1 MIVHDQK
8 AWYNG
13 GIHLKGRNNAVEI
26 RVLEY
31 YISIVNNKSITRAA
45 EALHISQSTLSRQI
59 MDMED
64 RLGVTLF
71 ERGRREISLT
81 EDGDFLYQRAK
92 EIVQLAT
99 YTEKKIHAGQSL
111 SGTIR
116 IGIGEG
122 SVNDLIL
129 SAVRPLI
136 ERNPDVVLDYQ
147 TLAAD
152 KIFRDIDMGLL
163 DFGVVWTNDN
173 LSRYEFLELPYENH
187 WGAVIRSDD
196 PLAEKSDFVA
206 ADLRHR
212 SLILPQQLDVILDL
226 KKYLSNYVAGVRV
239 TGYYDMNY
247 NMIAMV
253 KAGIGTALTLDK
265 PEYNTMMDITFKPLK
280 ALKPIKVKLI
290 WKPESKLTRL
300 SQSFLTSVKEL
311 TGNYQSA

>member
-1 MIVHDQK
+1 MVE
-8 AWYNG
+8 WWNY
-13 GIHLKGRNNAVEI
+13 LKGMNEVMEI

-31 YISIVNNKSITRAA
+31 YISIVNHKSITRAA

-59 MDMED
+59 MDMEE

-92 EIVQLAT
+92 EIVQLASD
-99 YTEKKIHAGQSL
+99 TEKKIHAGQSL

-122 SVNDLIL
+122 SAGELIL

-136 ERNPDVVLDYQ
+136 EKNPDVVLDYQ

-173 LSRYEFLELPYENH
+173 LSRYESLELPYENH
-187 WGAVIRSDD
+187 WGAVITADD
-196 PLAEKSDFVA
+196 PLIENPEFVA
-206 ADLRHR
+206 SDLRHR
-212 SLILPQQLDVILDL
+212 RLILPQQLDVVSDL
-226 KKYLSNYVAGVRV
+226 KKYLSQYVAGARV

-265 PEYNTMMDITFKPLK
+265 PEYETMTDVAFKPLK
-280 ALKPIKVKLI
+280 ALKPIRVKTI
-290 WKPESKLTRL
+290 WKTEIKLTRL
-300 SQSFLTSVKEL
+300 SQAFLALMREI
-311 TGNYQSA
+311 A

>member
-1 MIVHDQK
+1 M
-8 AWYNG
+8 
-13 GIHLKGRNNAVEI
+13 EI

-31 YISIVNNKSITRAA
+31 YISIVNHKSITRAA

-92 EIVQLAT
+92 DIVQLASD
-99 YTEKKIHAGQSL
+99 TEKKILAGKSL

-129 SAVRPLI
+129 SAVWPLI

-173 LSRYEFLELPYENH
+173 LSRYEFLELPYENY
-187 WGAVIRSDD
+187 WGAVIKSDD
-196 PLAEKSDFVA
+196 PLADKEDFVA

-212 SLILPQQLDVILDL
+212 SLILPQQLDVISDL

-265 PEYNTMMDITFKPLK
+265 PEYAAMTDISFKPLK
-280 ALKPIKVKLI
+280 ALKPIEVKLI
-290 WKPESKLTRL
+290 WKAENRLTRL
-300 SQSFLTSVKEL
+300 CQAFLSSVDERAEKER
-311 TGNYQSA
+311 TRE

>member
-1 MIVHDQK
+1 M
-8 AWYNG
+8 
-13 GIHLKGRNNAVEI
+13 EI

-31 YISIVNNKSITRAA
+31 YISIVDHKSITRAA

-59 MDMED
+59 MDLED

-92 EIVQLAT
+92 EIVQLADD
-99 YTEKKIHAGQSL
+99 TEKKILTGQSL
-111 SGTIR
+111 AGTLR

-122 SVNDLIL
+122 SVNELIL
-129 SAVRPLI
+129 SSVHPLI
-136 ERNPDVVLDYQ
+136 EENPDVVLDYQ

-173 LSRYEFLELPYENH
+173 LSRYEYLSLPYENH
-187 WGAVIRSDD
+187 WGAVIPEND
-196 PLAEKSDFVA
+196 PLMKKLELVA

-212 SLILPQQLDVILDL
+212 NLMLPQQLDVISDL
-226 KKYLSNYVAGVRV
+226 KKYLNQYVAGVRV

-253 KAGIGTALTLDK
+253 KAGIGIALTLDK
-265 PEYNTMMDITFKPLK
+265 PEYQNRTDIAFKPLK
-280 ALKPIKVKLI
+280 ALKPIQVKLI
-290 WKPESKLTRL
+290 WKAGQKFTRL
-300 SQSFLTSVKEL
+300 SQTFLDTVKD
-311 TGNYQSA
+311 NAAKK

>member
-1 MIVHDQK
+1 M
-8 AWYNG
+8 
-13 GIHLKGRNNAVEI
+13 EI

-31 YISIVNNKSITRAA
+31 YISIVDHKSITRAA

-59 MDMED
+59 MDMEE

-92 EIVQLAT
+92 EIVKLAND
-99 YTEKKIHAGQSL
+99 TEKKIHAGQSL
-111 SGTIR
+111 SGTLR

-129 SAVRPLI
+129 SAIRPLI
-136 ERNPDVVLDYQ
+136 EKNPDVTLDYQ

-152 KIFRDIDMGLL
+152 RIFRDIDMGLL

-173 LSRYEFLELPYENH
+173 LSKYEFLTLPYKNH
-187 WGAVIRSDD
+187 WGAAIPADD
-196 PLAEKSDFVA
+196 PLAAKSELVA

-212 SLILPQQLDVILDL
+212 SLLLPQQLDVISDL
-226 KKYLSNYVAGVRV
+226 KKYLNRYIAGVRV
-239 TGYYDMNY
+239 AGYYDMNY

-253 KAGIGTALTLDK
+253 KAGVGIALTLDK
-265 PEYNTMMDITFKPLK
+265 PEYRNMTEIAFKPLK
-280 ALKPIKVKLI
+280 ALSPIGVKLI
-290 WKPESKLTRL
+290 WKSEQKLTRL
-300 SQSFLTSVKEL
+300 NQAFLDTVKEK
-311 TGNYQSA
+311 AK

>member
-1 MIVHDQK
+1 M
-8 AWYNG
+8 
-13 GIHLKGRNNAVEI
+13 EI

-31 YISIVNNKSITRAA
+31 YISIVDHKSITRAA

-59 MDMED
+59 MDLEE

-92 EIVQLAT
+92 EIVQLADD
-99 YTEKKIHAGQSL
+99 TEKKILTGQSL
-111 SGTIR
+111 AGTLR

-122 SVNDLIL
+122 SVNELIL
-129 SAVRPLI
+129 SSIRPLI
-136 ERNPDVVLDYQ
+136 EGNPDVVLDYQ

-173 LSRYEFLELPYENH
+173 LSRYEYLSLPYENH
-187 WGAVIRSDD
+187 WGAVIPGDD
-196 PLAEKSDFVA
+196 PLVEKSELVA

-212 SLILPQQLDVILDL
+212 NLMLPQQLDVISDL
-226 KKYLSNYVAGVRV
+226 KKYLNQYIAGVQV

-253 KAGIGTALTLDK
+253 KAGIGIALTLDK
-265 PEYNTMMDITFKPLK
+265 PEYQERTDIAFKPLK
-280 ALKPIKVKLI
+280 ALKPIQVKLI
-290 WKPESKLTRL
+290 WKAGQKSTRL
-300 SQSFLTSVKEL
+300 NQTFLDAVREKATK
-311 TGNYQSA
+311 

>member
-1 MIVHDQK
+1 M
-8 AWYNG
+8 
-13 GIHLKGRNNAVEI
+13 KGMNIIMEI

-31 YISIVNNKSITRAA
+31 YISIVNHKSITRAA

-92 EIVQLAT
+92 EIVQLAND
-99 YTEKKIHAGQSL
+99 TEKKIHAGQSL

-129 SAVRPLI
+129 SAIRPLI
-136 ERNPDVVLDYQ
+136 EQNPDVVLDYQ

-196 PLAEKSDFVA
+196 PLVGKSDFVA

-212 SLILPQQLDVILDL
+212 NLILPQQLDVISDL
-226 KKYLSNYVAGVRV
+226 KKYLSNYVAGARV

-265 PEYNTMMDITFKPLK
+265 PEYYAMTDISFKPLK
-280 ALKPIKVKLI
+280 ALKSIHVKLI

-300 SQSFLTSVKEL
+300 SHSFLTTIKEHI
-311 TGNYQSA
+311 SANHTS

>member
-1 MIVHDQK
+1 M
-8 AWYNG
+8 
-13 GIHLKGRNNAVEI
+13 EI

-31 YISIVNNKSITRAA
+31 YISIVNHKSITRAA

-92 EIVQLAT
+92 EIVQLASD
-99 YTEKKIHAGQSL
+99 TEKKILAGKSL

-129 SAVRPLI
+129 SAVWPLI

-173 LSRYEFLELPYENH
+173 LSRYEFLELPYENY
-187 WGAVIRSDD
+187 WGAVIKSDD
-196 PLAEKSDFVA
+196 PLADKEDFVA

-212 SLILPQQLDVILDL
+212 SLILPQQLDVISDL
-226 KKYLSNYVAGVRV
+226 NKYLSNYVAGVRV

-265 PEYNTMMDITFKPLK
+265 PEYAAMTDISFKPLK
-280 ALKPIKVKLI
+280 ALKPIEVKLI
-290 WKPESKLTRL
+290 WKAENRLTRL
-300 SQSFLTSVKEL
+300 CQAFLSSVEERAEKERTRESWQDKAYL
-311 TGNYQSA
+311 I

>member
-1 MIVHDQK
+1 M
-8 AWYNG
+8 
-13 GIHLKGRNNAVEI
+13 EI

-31 YISIVNNKSITRAA
+31 YISIVDHKSITRAA

-64 RLGVTLF
+64 RLGVILF

-92 EIVQLAT
+92 EIVQLADD
-99 YTEKKIHAGQSL
+99 TEKKILAGQSL
-111 SGTIR
+111 SGTLR

-122 SVNDLIL
+122 SVNELIL
-129 SAVRPLI
+129 SSIRPLI
-136 ERNPDVVLDYQ
+136 SGNPDVVLDYQ

-173 LSRYEFLELPYENH
+173 LSRYEVLKLPYENH
-187 WGAVIRSDD
+187 WGAVIPTDD
-196 PLAEKSDFVA
+196 PLMKKEELVA
-206 ADLRHR
+206 VDLRHR
-212 SLILPQQLDVILDL
+212 HLLLPQQLDVISDL
-226 KKYLSNYVAGVRV
+226 KKYLNQYAAGVRV

-253 KAGIGTALTLDK
+253 KAGIGIALTLDK
-265 PEYNTMMDITFKPLK
+265 SEYYKMTDIAFKPLK
-280 ALKPIKVKLI
+280 ALKPIQVKLI
-290 WKPESKLTRL
+290 WKADQKLTRL
-300 SQSFLTSVKEL
+300 SQTFLDSVKEM
-311 TGNYQSA
+311 AAKE

>member
-1 MIVHDQK
+1 M
-8 AWYNG
+8 
-13 GIHLKGRNNAVEI
+13 EI

-31 YISIVNNKSITRAA
+31 YISIVNHKSITRAA

-92 EIVQLAT
+92 EIVQLASD
-99 YTEKKIHAGQSL
+99 TEKKILAGKSL

-129 SAVRPLI
+129 SAVWPLI

-173 LSRYEFLELPYENH
+173 LSRYEFLELPYENY
-187 WGAVIRSDD
+187 WGAVIKSDD
-196 PLAEKSDFVA
+196 PLADKEDFVA

-212 SLILPQQLDVILDL
+212 SLILPQQLDVISDL

-265 PEYNTMMDITFKPLK
+265 PEYAAMTDISYKPLK
-280 ALKPIKVKLI
+280 ALKPIEVKLI
-290 WKPESKLTRL
+290 WKAENRLTRL
-300 SQSFLTSVKEL
+300 CQAFLSSVEERAEKER
-311 TGNYQSA
+311 TRE

>member
-1 MIVHDQK
+1 M
-8 AWYNG
+8 
-13 GIHLKGRNNAVEI
+13 KGMNIIMEI

-31 YISIVNNKSITRAA
+31 YISIVNHKSITRAA

-92 EIVQLAT
+92 EIVQLASD
-99 YTEKKIHAGQSL
+99 TEKKILAGKSL

-129 SAVRPLI
+129 SAVWPLI

-173 LSRYEFLELPYENH
+173 LSRYEFLELPYENY
-187 WGAVIRSDD
+187 WGAVIKSDD
-196 PLAEKSDFVA
+196 PLADKEDFVA

-212 SLILPQQLDVILDL
+212 SLILPQQLDVISDL

-265 PEYNTMMDITFKPLK
+265 PEYAAMTDISFKPLR
-280 ALKPIKVKLI
+280 ALKPIEVKLI
-290 WKPESKLTRL
+290 WKAENRLTRL
-300 SQSFLTSVKEL
+300 CQAFLSSVEERAEKER
-311 TGNYQSA
+311 TRE

>member
-1 MIVHDQK
+1 M
-8 AWYNG
+8 
-13 GIHLKGRNNAVEI
+13 EI

-31 YISIVNNKSITRAA
+31 YISIVNHKSITRAA

-92 EIVQLAT
+92 EIVQLASD
-99 YTEKKIHAGQSL
+99 TEKKILAGKSL

-129 SAVRPLI
+129 SAVWPLI

-173 LSRYEFLELPYENH
+173 LSRYEFLELPYENY
-187 WGAVIRSDD
+187 WGAVIKSDD
-196 PLAEKSDFVA
+196 PLA
-206 ADLRHR
+206 
-212 SLILPQQLDVILDL
+212 
-226 KKYLSNYVAGVRV
+226 
-239 TGYYDMNY
+239 
-247 NMIAMV
+247 
-253 KAGIGTALTLDK
+253 DK
-265 PEYNTMMDITFKPLK
+265 
-280 ALKPIKVKLI
+280 
-290 WKPESKLTRL
+290 
-300 SQSFLTSVKEL
+300 
-311 TGNYQSA
+311 

>member
-1 MIVHDQK
+1 M
-8 AWYNG
+8 
-13 GIHLKGRNNAVEI
+13 EI

-31 YISIVNNKSITRAA
+31 YISIVERKSITRAA
-45 EALHISQSTLSRQI
+45 DALFISQSTLSRQI
-59 MDMED
+59 MDMEKE
-64 RLGVTLF
+64 LGVVLF
-71 ERGRREISLT
+71 ERGPREISLT

-92 EIVQLAT
+92 EIIQLARD
-99 YTEKKIHAGQSL
+99 TEYKIHAGQSL

-136 ERNPDVVLDYQ
+136 EHNPDVVLDYQ

-152 KIFRDIDMGLL
+152 KIYRDIDMGLL

-173 LSRYEFLELPYENH
+173 LSSYEFLELPYKNH

-196 PLAEKSDFVA
+196 PSAGKSDFVA

-212 SLILPQQLDVILDL
+212 NLILPKQLDVISNL
-226 KKYLSNYVAGVRV
+226 KKYLSNYVAGARV

-247 NMIAMV
+247 NMVAMV

-265 PEYNTMMDITFKPLK
+265 PEYQNMTDISFKLLK
-280 ALKPIKVKLI
+280 ALKPIEVKLI
-290 WKPESKLTRL
+290 WKSENRLTRL
-300 SQSFLTSVKEL
+300 CQAFLNSIEEQIAISGDMV
-311 TGNYQSA
+311 

>member
-1 MIVHDQK
+1 MYIM
-8 AWYNG
+8 
-13 GIHLKGRNNAVEI
+13 EI

-31 YISIVNNKSITRAA
+31 YISIVDHKSITRAA

-59 MDMED
+59 MDLED

-92 EIVQLAT
+92 EIVQLADD
-99 YTEKKIHAGQSL
+99 TEKKILTGQSL
-111 SGTIR
+111 AGTLR

-122 SVNDLIL
+122 SVNELIL
-129 SAVRPLI
+129 SSVHPLI
-136 ERNPDVVLDYQ
+136 EENPDVVLDYQ

-173 LSRYEFLELPYENH
+173 LSRYEYLSLPYENH
-187 WGAVIRSDD
+187 WGAVIPEND
-196 PLAEKSDFVA
+196 PLMKKLELVA

-212 SLILPQQLDVILDL
+212 NLMLPQQLDVISDL
-226 KKYLSNYVAGVRV
+226 KKYLNQYVAGVRV

-253 KAGIGTALTLDK
+253 KAGIGIALTLDK
-265 PEYNTMMDITFKPLK
+265 PEYQNRTDIAFKPLK
-280 ALKPIKVKLI
+280 ALKPIQVKLI
-290 WKPESKLTRL
+290 WKAGQKFTRL
-300 SQSFLTSVKEL
+300 SQTFLDTVKD
-311 TGNYQSA
+311 NAAKK

>member
-1 MIVHDQK
+1 M
-8 AWYNG
+8 
-13 GIHLKGRNNAVEI
+13 EI

-31 YISIVNNKSITRAA
+31 YIGIVEHKSISRAA
-45 EALHISQSTLSRQI
+45 EALYISQSTLSRQI
-59 MDMED
+59 MDMEKE
-64 RLGVTLF
+64 LGVVLF
-71 ERGRREISLT
+71 ERGKREISLT

-92 EIVQLAT
+92 EIVQLASD
-99 YTEKKIHAGQSL
+99 TEKKIHAGQSL

-122 SVNDLIL
+122 SVNELIL
-129 SAVRPLI
+129 SAVQPLI
-136 ERNPDVVLDYQ
+136 ERNPDVILDYQ

-152 KIFRDIDMGLL
+152 KIYRDIDMGLL

-196 PLAEKSDFVA
+196 PLSDKSEFVA

-212 SLILPQQLDVILDL
+212 SLILPQQLDVISDL
-226 KKYLSNYVAGVRV
+226 KKYLNNYVAGVRV

-265 PEYNTMMDITFKPLK
+265 PVYADMTDIYFKPLK

-290 WKPESKLTRL
+290 WKVENKLTRL
-300 SQSFLTSVKEL
+300 CQAFLNSIEEQLANRQIKAEVV
-311 TGNYQSA
+311 

>member
-1 MIVHDQK
+1 M
-8 AWYNG
+8 
-13 GIHLKGRNNAVEI
+13 EI

-31 YISIVNNKSITRAA
+31 YISIVEHKSITRAA
-45 EALHISQSTLSRQI
+45 DALFISQSTLSRQI
-59 MDMED
+59 MDMEKE
-64 RLGVTLF
+64 LGVVLF
-71 ERGRREISLT
+71 ERGRREITLT

-92 EIVQLAT
+92 EIVQLASD
-99 YTEKKIHAGQSL
+99 TEKKIHAGQSL

-129 SAVRPLI
+129 SAIRPLI
-136 ERNPDVVLDYQ
+136 VQNPDVILDYQ

-173 LSRYEFLELPYENH
+173 LSRYEVLELPYENH
-187 WGAVIRSDD
+187 WGAVIKSND
-196 PLAEKSDFVA
+196 PLADKSEFVA

-212 SLILPQQLDVILDL
+212 SLILPQQLDVISDL
-226 KKYLSNYVAGVRV
+226 KKYLNRYAAGTRV

-265 PEYNTMMDITFKPLK
+265 PEYTAMTDISFKPLK

-290 WKPESKLTRL
+290 WKNESKPTRL
-300 SQSFLTSVKEL
+300 SQALLDLIKEK
-311 TGNYQSA
+311 T